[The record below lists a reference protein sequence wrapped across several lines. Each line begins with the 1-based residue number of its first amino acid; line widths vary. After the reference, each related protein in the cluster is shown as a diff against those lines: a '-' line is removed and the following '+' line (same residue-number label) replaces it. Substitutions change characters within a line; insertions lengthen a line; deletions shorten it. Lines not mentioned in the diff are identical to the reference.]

1 MALAGQ
7 IKAYTRVKKMGE
19 NRPTAV
25 LKMATEAIY
34 LALKLRWVCLF
45 PSEIPPMDI
54 GALIGKICDGD
65 EATKD
70 WIFKLVESR
79 KADKNGE
86 YTKSEEYI
94 WFIADSEALS
104 EQVKGSQ
111 ESKKDNAKNNEEM
124 QKKADELFLQAIG
137 FQMSS

>member
-19 NRPTAV
+19 NRPTAI

-54 GALIGKICDGD
+54 GAMIGKICDGD
-65 EATKD
+65 EVTKEL
-70 WIFKLVESR
+70 IFKLVESR

-86 YTKSEEYI
+86 YTKTEEYI
-94 WFIADSEALS
+94 KFVADSEALS
-104 EQVKGSQ
+104 EQVKGCHD
-111 ESKKDNAKNNEEM
+111 SKKDAKQSEEM
-124 QKKADELFLQAIG
+124 QKNADELFLQAIG
-137 FQMSS
+137 FQISS